1 MLRTGQQMI
10 SSLRKRE
17 REREKNQLAQM
28 PENWKSYKDGMVSN
42 VKCHRGDHSE
52 VATFI
57 MASQ

>member
-1 MLRTGQQMI
+1 MLRTGQRMI
-10 SSLRKRE
+10 SSLRKIKNK
-17 REREKNQLAQM
+17 REKNQLVQM
-28 PENWKSYKDGMVSN
+28 PENWKSYKDRMVSN